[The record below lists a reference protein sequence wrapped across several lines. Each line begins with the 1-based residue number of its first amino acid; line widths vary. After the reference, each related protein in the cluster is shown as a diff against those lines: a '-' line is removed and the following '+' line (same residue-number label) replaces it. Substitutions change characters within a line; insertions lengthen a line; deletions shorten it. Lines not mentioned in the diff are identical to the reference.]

1 MGDIHT
7 FHVLF
12 SGVGDLFFCGSTSVP
27 RSEDFTESESDF
39 DDNCNH
45 DMMSIVLGKLPQIV
59 PYVKQSRGGLITYC
73 SSMGDCLS
81 LFREVEV
88 MITYGSKFNIGFI

>member
-59 PYVKQSRGGLITYC
+59 PYQTIKGGLITYC

>member
-45 DMMSIVLGKLPQIV
+45 DDESCAGKAPPNCSIYQTIK
-59 PYVKQSRGGLITYC
+59 GGFNYI
-73 SSMGDCLS
+73 
-81 LFREVEV
+81 LFLN
-88 MITYGSKFNIGFI
+88 G

>member
-1 MGDIHT
+1 MDDIQP

-39 DDNCNH
+39 DEQ
-45 DMMSIVLGKLPQIV
+45 G
-59 PYVKQSRGGLITYC
+59 T
-73 SSMGDCLS
+73 LS
-81 LFREVEV
+81 YFRQDARFTFYTLKDGRFVA
-88 MITYGSKFNIGFI
+88 YKK